1 MERIIVVEILTY
13 LRKHNVISKE
23 QHRFLSRR
31 SAVSNLLDTTND
43 WTVSLKN
50 KHVITAIYI
59 DYSKAFDVVSRP
71 KLFHKLSAYG
81 IGGNLLTCIRQLL
94 TDRTQ
99 NIHKSVI
106 LCPTLSSYR

>member
-1 MERIIVVEILTY
+1 VVEILTY

-106 LCPTLSSYR
+106 VCPTLSSYR